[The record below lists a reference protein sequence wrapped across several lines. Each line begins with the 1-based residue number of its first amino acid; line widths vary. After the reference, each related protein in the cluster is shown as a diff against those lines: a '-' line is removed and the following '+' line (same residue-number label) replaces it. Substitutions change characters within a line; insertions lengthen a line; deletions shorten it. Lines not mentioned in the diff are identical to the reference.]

1 VSPRGWRLF
10 WGCFPPPTLL
20 PSHPPPLS
28 PLSPSPISTQV
39 ALAALATFAAMYAAA
54 SLLGLRLGGK
64 RPVWLVDLACFTPP
78 ARLRVHRDL
87 IIEAMKARGLFTPE
101 NIEFQEKILERSGL
115 GDATGLSDA
124 ILRMKDGD
132 IKTTLKDAMDE
143 TEMVLYDIVETLLR
157 QTAVDPADIDVVIT
171 SCSCFAPTP
180 SMAAMLVNRFKMRRD
195 VLTYSM
201 AGMGCSS
208 SLVCIDLAKHLL
220 QALPNKR
227 VLVVNH
233 ENITNNWYVGN
244 DRSMLVV
251 NCLFRLGGA
260 AALMS
265 NRAADAKAA
274 KYELTHTVRTHLG
287 CEDDAFGCMGN
298 GEDKDGVMGVFLR
311 KNVVA
316 VAGRA
321 LKANITRLAP
331 MVLPWSEL
339 VKCARDKS
347 YAPDFKTAF
356 NHFLLHTG
364 GRGVIDELEAALN
377 LSPALAQ
384 PSKDTLERFGNT
396 SAASTWYILA
406 NLEHAGSVK
415 KGDKIWQLGFGGG
428 FKCNSA
434 VWRAR
439 RNVHQAHD
447 CWQPYE

>member
-1 VSPRGWRLF
+1 MRRALSFR
-10 WGCFPPPTLL
+10 PPP
-20 PSHPPPLS
+20 SHVPPLCIS
-28 PLSPSPISTQV
+28 RPPSPQV
-39 ALAALATFAAMYAAA
+39 ALAALTTFAAIYAAS

-87 IIEAMKARGLFTPE
+87 IIEAMTARGLFTPE
-101 NIEFQEKILERSGL
+101 NIEFQQKILERSGL

-124 ILRMKDGD
+124 ILRMKDGA

-157 QTAVDPADIDVVIT
+157 QTAVDPADIDIVIT

-265 NRAADAKAA
+265 NRAADAGAA

-331 MVLPWSEL
+331 LVLPWSEL
-339 VKCARDKS
+339 VKCARDKA
-347 YAPDFKTAF
+347 YAPDFSKAF
-356 NHFLLHTG
+356 AHFLLHTG

-406 NLEHAGSVK
+406 NLEHAGSIK

-434 VWRAR
+434 VWKAR
-439 RNVHQAHD
+439 RNVTQAHD